1 MSKKAKTHPVDKPTT
16 GINTSGTEST
26 APATGTESTAPATAP
41 LSDQPGLS
49 VGDLKKIVQIIQIC
63 SQRGAF
69 KAEEMKTVGETYT
82 NLVNF
87 LVATGA
93 IPKGDEP
100 AQTSDEAP
108 AVDPAPA
115 PTGDTSTE
123 DSKS

>member
-1 MSKKAKTHPVDKPTT
+1 MSKKTT
-16 GINTSGTEST
+16 KSPILASYDAGTKS
-26 APATGTESTAPATAP
+26 TGTESTAPETSTAP
-41 LSDQPGLS
+41 APGQPGLS

-69 KAEEMKTVGETYT
+69 KAEELKTVGDTYT
-82 NLVNF
+82 NLVTF

-115 PTGDTSTE
+115 TTDEASSKDTKDVS
-123 DSKS
+123 

>member
-1 MSKKAKTHPVDKPTT
+1 MSKKTT
-16 GINTSGTEST
+16 KSPILASYDAGTEST
-26 APATGTESTAPATAP
+26 APATGTESTAPETSTAP
-41 LSDQPGLS
+41 APGQPGLS

-69 KAEEMKTVGETYT
+69 KAEELKTVGDTYT
-82 NLVNF
+82 NLVTF

-115 PTGDTSTE
+115 TTDEASSKDTKDVS
-123 DSKS
+123 

>member
-1 MSKKAKTHPVDKPTT
+1 MSKKPKTHPVDKPKMD
-16 GINTSGTEST
+16 IDSGTEST
-26 APATGTESTAPATAP
+26 APETSTAPAP
-41 LSDQPGLS
+41 GQPGLS

-69 KAEEMKTVGETYT
+69 KAEELKTVGDTYT
-82 NLVNF
+82 NLVTF

-115 PTGDTSTE
+115 PATTNEASSEDTKDVS
-123 DSKS
+123 

>member
-1 MSKKAKTHPVDKPTT
+1 MSKKPKTHPVDKPKTE
-16 GINTSGTEST
+16 INTSGTEST
-26 APATGTESTAPATAP
+26 APATAP
-41 LSDQPGLS
+41 LPDQPGLS
-49 VGDLKKIVQIIQIC
+49 VGDLKKIVQIVQIC

-115 PTGDTSTE
+115 PTSDASTE

>member
-1 MSKKAKTHPVDKPTT
+1 MENIMSKKPKTHPVDKPKMDTD
-16 GINTSGTEST
+16 SGTEST
-26 APATGTESTAPATAP
+26 APETSTAPAP
-41 LSDQPGLS
+41 GQPGLS

-69 KAEEMKTVGETYT
+69 KAEELKTVGDTYT

-115 PTGDTSTE
+115 TTNEASSEDTKDVS
-123 DSKS
+123 